1 MPEDK
6 ALHRHPA
13 KLSQSHL
20 NVMPHTICTLSGG
33 WAFWFHADI
42 ASSYAHP
49 SLHITALQSRK
60 AGAT

>member
-13 KLSQSHL
+13 KLSQPHL
-20 NVMPHTICTLSGG
+20 NAMPHTICTLSGG
-33 WAFWFHADI
+33 WAFCFHADI
-42 ASSYAHP
+42 AGSCAHH
-49 SLHITALQSRK
+49 SLDITAVHSRE